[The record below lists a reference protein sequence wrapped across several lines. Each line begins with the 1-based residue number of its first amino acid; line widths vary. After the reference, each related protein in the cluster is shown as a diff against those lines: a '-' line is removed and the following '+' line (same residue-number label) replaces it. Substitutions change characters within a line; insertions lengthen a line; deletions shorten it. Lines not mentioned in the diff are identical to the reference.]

1 MQKLQLNYSRI
12 LQGEFSP
19 SRLNFLFVFQVNC
32 PGCFLYG
39 IPVFNQLFQEF
50 GKEISFLGLSTA
62 FEDFEFNTE
71 ENTELLLAKKELVGE
86 TKKALQQYGFEK
98 YPNSIDF
105 PMAMDKIADEKFSIT
120 DAIAFI
126 CHLNP
131 SFQVW
136 SKYDQLELKQKV
148 KTYLGNLE
156 KISITFTLNQLRG
169 TPSFILFNE
178 NYEILKHWF
187 GHKQPEEIESMLK
200 SYLQRYA

>member
-1 MQKLQLNYSRI
+1 MQKLRLQFDKV

-39 IPVFNQLFQEF
+39 IPIFNQLFQNF

-71 ENTELLLAKKELVGE
+71 ENTQLLLTQKELVGE
-86 TKKALQQYGFEK
+86 TKKALKQYGYEK
-98 YPNSIDF
+98 YPNAIDF
-105 PMAMDKIADEKFSIT
+105 PVAMDQIANEGFSIKE
-120 DAIAFI
+120 AVEFI

-131 SFQVW
+131 NFQVW
-136 SKYDQLELKQKV
+136 AKYDQMELRQKV
-148 KTYLGNLE
+148 KSYLESLD

-169 TPSFILFNE
+169 IPSFILFNE

-187 GHKQPEEIESMLK
+187 GHKQPEEMENILS
-200 SYLQRYA
+200 SYLERYA